1 MVHINDNI
9 NQPPSHYIKILM
21 SCPNEKIKIF
31 NVLVGYSSAELLFSV
46 TAPKGKNGIFLLESL
61 CRSLC
66 IQIPSEEL

>member
-46 TAPKGKNGIFLLESL
+46 TVPKGKDGIFFTREFM
-61 CRSLC
+61 
-66 IQIPSEEL
+66 